1 MNSVDIKEHGLVL
14 NLASQLIS
22 SSNFI
27 NHNGISRHQKQVS
40 DGIDGVNLG
49 IEQVIDFVEG
59 FEQDAVFLVASAKR
73 SAVWCD
79 DESALLEIADYDVE
93 KLVGWVNSWVLE
105 AGAKSSWVSTGSSSP
120 LVDRKKPLPSVVTIK
135 V

>member
-1 MNSVDIKEHGLVL
+1 MNSVDIKEHGFVL

-27 NHNGISRHQKQVS
+27 NHNSISRHQKQVS

-59 FEQDAVFLVASAKR
+59 FEQDAVFLVASAQR
-73 SAVWCD
+73 SAIWCD

-93 KLVGWVNSWVLE
+93 KLVGWVN
-105 AGAKSSWVSTGSSSP
+105 
-120 LVDRKKPLPSVVTIK
+120 
-135 V
+135 